1 LEPTSL
7 RLSKRSI
14 EPGAM
19 LVLQCWLTLVVPR
32 PTARWRWNCCQKSAR
47 AWLSF
52 AMPQS
57 LKVQSLPPPKLRA
70 DHLSKKFR
78 LWPKNCRPS
87 QRESSMSQEQFVA
100 SAILTNDAG
109 MHARPSVKLTQLA
122 KSFPATIE
130 VATDEGG
137 PWVDAKSPV
146 KLMRFRAPQGSRLW
160 M

>member
-1 LEPTSL
+1 
-7 RLSKRSI
+7 
-14 EPGAM
+14 
-19 LVLQCWLTLVVPR
+19 
-32 PTARWRWNCCQKSAR
+32 
-47 AWLSF
+47 
-52 AMPQS
+52 
-57 LKVQSLPPPKLRA
+57 
-70 DHLSKKFR
+70 
-78 LWPKNCRPS
+78 
-87 QRESSMSQEQFVA
+87 MSQEQFVA

-160 M
+160 MRASGDGAQEALEQVLALVTDNFGEEAGSTDSAKHG